1 MVSLSGILAHIIFY
15 KKSLY
20 SSWALICRVMVVS
33 VRSKYL
39 WNPAADTFTERYQSE
54 PKFHEQTYHLIWVI
68 FNDLHWLTLPKKT
81 FLCIKEK
88 QEPEHNKTV
97 WEMPFSVVN
106 LYSTTVNMVTSV
118 QNSLWHFPVERVFL
132 KDSRKSDP
140 LKLLSMAVST
150 QAKWI
155 KYWSN
160 YLWVELIWTVNL
172 NKLDPKHPPFP
183 SQWQYSTTLP
193 HGLEICLYSL
203 FCLHRQNRYAGN
215 KSAVFFFFWIGSG
228 KSLFPQIIINHISDY
243 AKNLKF

>member
-1 MVSLSGILAHIIFY
+1 MVSLSGILAHNIFY

-20 SSWALICRVMVVS
+20 LSWALICRVTVVN
-33 VRSKYL
+33 VHSKYL
-39 WNPAADTFTERYQSE
+39 WNPATTGHINMNTFTERHQSE
-54 PKFHEQTYHLIWVI
+54 PKLHEQTHHLIWVI
-68 FNDLHWLTLPKKT
+68 FNDTPDSPKED
-81 FLCIKEK
+81 ISVHKEK
-88 QEPEHNKTV
+88 QGEHNKTV

-155 KYWSN
+155 EYWSN

-172 NKLDPKHPPFP
+172 NKSDPKHPPFP
-183 SQWQYSTTLP
+183 SQWQYSTHPPPWSGSL
-193 HGLEICLYSL
+193 SL
-203 FCLHRQNRYAGN
+203 F
-215 KSAVFFFFWIGSG
+215 S
-228 KSLFPQIIINHISDY
+228 ISPT
-243 AKNLKF
+243 